1 MRFVSVFPPPTPPR
15 FVTPS
20 LRHFV
25 TARAAC
31 AVGMLAIPAVAV
43 TQADASAFTTYG
55 TQWRAIAA
63 PNTGLGSFGF
73 LGDALADG
81 RIMGVTGNSVYVES
95 GVGTGVFNVV
105 ATFDATQSGGSA
117 DPSFVRV
124 SPGGTNIAVGLGFGK
139 PVAVFATAALG
150 TPGSPSTL
158 TSGVTGKYFSLPHYQ
173 GAWANE
179 TQLAITSSSGPFGSQ
194 ASSVSLLTTTSP
206 TASPTNPTIITGIT
220 GASGGIAFDSAGR
233 LYTGNGTANGGSPTA
248 TGAIKAFD
256 ASVLTT
262 PSPLNFST
270 QGTLMGKV
278 LSGDALAFD
287 TAGNLFVGG
296 GDFGSGGGADNGYF
310 GLINAAAITAALGG
324 GPALNPA
331 DPTQLRTLF
340 PDGTTFGYYGSA
352 FNRITGEIYA
362 TSTNF
367 LTGTNTFYASVPA
380 PGAASLLTLGLFAAR
395 RRR

>member
-1 MRFVSVFPPPTPPR
+1 MRFVSVFPPPTPR
-15 FVTPS
+15 RVVTPS

-31 AVGMLAIPAVAV
+31 AVGMLAIPALTV
-43 TQADASAFTTYG
+43 TPANASAFTTYG
-55 TQWRAIAA
+55 NQWRAIAA
-63 PNTGLGSFGF
+63 PNTGPGSFGF

-95 GVGTGVFNVV
+95 GVGTGAFNVV
-105 ATFDATQSGGSA
+105 ANFDAAQSGGSA

-139 PVAVFATAALG
+139 PVAVFATSALG

-179 TQLAITSSSGPFGSQ
+179 TQLAITSSTGPFGSQ
-194 ASSVSLLTTTSP
+194 SSAVSLLTTNSS
-206 TASPTNPTIITGIT
+206 TASPTNPTIISGIT

-256 ASVLTT
+256 ASVLTA
-262 PSPLNFST
+262 PSPLNFNT
-270 QGTLMGKV
+270 HGTLIGKV

-296 GDFGSGGGADNGYF
+296 GDFGSSDNGYF

-362 TSTNF
+362 TATNF
-367 LTGTNTFYASVPA
+367 MTGGNTFYASVPA
-380 PGAASLLTLGLFAAR
+380 PSAAGLLALGVFAAR

>member
-1 MRFVSVFPPPTPPR
+1 MRFVPT
-15 FVTPS
+15 V
-20 LRHFV
+20 V
-25 TARAAC
+25 TAFVLSAA
-31 AVGMLAIPAVAV
+31 VLPAA
-43 TQADASAFTTYG
+43 AHASAFSTYG
-55 TQWRAIAA
+55 NQWRSIAA
-63 PNTGLGSFGF
+63 PQTGAGSFSF
-73 LGDALADG
+73 LGDALGDG
-81 RIMGVTGNSVYVES
+81 RIIGVTGNSVYVES

-105 ATFDATQSGGSA
+105 ASFDASQLGGSGGAA

-139 PVAVFATAALG
+139 PVAVFATSALG

-158 TSGVTGKYFSLPHYQ
+158 TSGVTGKYFALPHYQ

-179 TQLAITSSSGPFGSQ
+179 TQLAITSSSGPFGNQ
-194 ASSVSLLTTTSP
+194 ASSVALLTTTSNP
-206 TASPTNPTIITGIT
+206 ASPTNPTILSGIT

-233 LYTGNGTANGGSPTA
+233 LYTGNGTANAGSPTA

-256 ASVLTT
+256 ASVLTA
-262 PSPLNFST
+262 PSPLNFNT
-270 QGTLMGKV
+270 QGTLIGKV

-331 DPTQLRTLF
+331 DPTHLRTLF

-362 TSTNF
+362 TATNF
-367 LTGTNTFYASVPA
+367 VTGGNTFYASVPA
-380 PGAASLLTLGLFAAR
+380 PSAAGLLALGVFAAR